1 MRGTLPLLSHVSEIS
16 FAIEQRV
23 EFRRLGELD
32 LVDPAG
38 ALGVFIDKLGL
49 AGQRL
54 VYSKDF
60 AAYRRIKI
68 ARGLDRFDNANCAT
82 LLHLRADV
90 RQLNG
95 GHVAELFLSV
105 VCYPNSSDAVLGDDV
120 LVILA
125 VSKLHGTRWT
135 FVPDVGT
142 MPQRSTKE
150 YLR

>member
-68 ARGLDRFDNANCAT
+68 ARGLENSITPTAPPFCTCAPT
-82 LLHLRADV
+82 CGSSTV
-90 RQLNG
+90 
-95 GHVAELFLSV
+95 VTSLSF
-105 VCYPNSSDAVLGDDV
+105 S
-120 LVILA
+120 
-125 VSKLHGTRWT
+125 
-135 FVPDVGT
+135 
-142 MPQRSTKE
+142 
-150 YLR
+150 